1 VNYFDVRVEDGCIT
15 LVPVRPERLAE
26 VQRRLAELGLTER
39 DVRSAVAWARQ
50 RRCRTPVLDGRRM
63 DGRADRAARLGRDRR

>member
-50 RRCRTPVLDGRRM
+50 RRR
-63 DGRADRAARLGRDRR
+63 